1 MQIFLNICF
10 LLKIK
15 LMSVNFLLEKTN
27 IKLIPLVVVLSGC
40 FGESSG
46 IAPVSG
52 TITFKGKPLPNASI
66 TFTPEDS
73 ASRTAVGSTDK
84 DGKYQ
89 LTSFKSKDGAKIGKY
104 KVTIRAEEGGD
115 SNLKPA
121 DALDFVRGK
130 ILTPIKYS
138 NAESSGLSAEV
149 LNKNNVFDFE
159 LRD

>member
-1 MQIFLNICF
+1 MRFLQNIYFFAKNTVKPSNIFSI
-10 LLKIK
+10 
-15 LMSVNFLLEKTN
+15 N
-27 IKLIPLVVVLSGC
+27 IKLTLIFFIVVLSGC

-84 DGKYQ
+84 DGKYL
-89 LTSFKSKDGAKIGKY
+89 LTSFKSNDGAKIGKY
-104 KVTIRAEEGGD
+104 KVAIRAEEGGD

-130 ILTPIKYS
+130 IITPIKYS
-138 NAESSGLSAEV
+138 NPESSGLSAEV

>member
-10 LLKIK
+10 ILKSK
-15 LMSVNFLLEKTN
+15 LMSINILPDKMN

-40 FGESSG
+40 FGENSG
-46 IAPVSG
+46 IVPVSG

-89 LTSFKSKDGAKIGKY
+89 LTSFNINDGAKIGKY
-104 KVTIRAEEGGD
+104 KVSVRAEEGGD

-121 DALDFVRGK
+121 DTIDFARGK
-130 ILTPIKYS
+130 IITPLKYS
-138 NAESSGLSAEV
+138 KAETSGLFADV
-149 LNKNNVFDFE
+149 TNKKNIIDFQLTE
-159 LRD
+159 